1 MLIFQPYPTGGL
13 RMSSKLTS
21 KLHRGDLGP
30 DLDNGEAAELDI
42 ENSRQE
48 AQELQE
54 EEATNPDG
62 TESGPDPNEDVAI
75 HFEVKT
81 VGYMQAVSATM
92 KGRRPT
98 DEDRLTTLEQLNDN
112 AFFLGLFDGHGGAET
127 AEYLKHNAHQM
138 IAKAVDARH
147 KQPLEFDEEVIADA
161 CTEMDKKL
169 IADRVCNNSGS
180 TAAMLVV
187 ERDILAADSF
197 KVHSIFVGDSRI
209 IVLKFDGAPISLT
222 QDHKP
227 ELPEEAARI
236 EAAGGGVYQV
246 GGVWRVGGVLALS
259 RAFGDAMF
267 KDYTAR
273 PAAEQQVVAVPGQR
287 TESIPITSLILL
299 ACDGLFET
307 VDKDLEE
314 VLKSALAESNGG
326 LVGALRSLML
336 TAYDRGSGD
345 NISVIAAT
353 MHSELPPPSHRQF
366 VVGRNDAL

>member
-138 IAKAVDARH
+138 I
-147 KQPLEFDEEVIADA
+147 
-161 CTEMDKKL
+161 
-169 IADRVCNNSGS
+169 
-180 TAAMLVV
+180 AAMLVV